1 MDSLIQSAARRTI
14 STNIWLNFHPR
25 FLILFFSKAFFR
37 QFFSNSLFFWK
48 ITLSEACRSEIRIHT
63 NPGYLNPVF
72 NYVAQ
77 VLTNGATRILATLS
91 SKWKPLKS
99 AVKDSVLGQRKF
111 WQFHIVVWQST
122 VKKGT
127 KRTCW
132 AIVLPIKSFV
142 LPRPCCC
149 RQVPDIKMHVGTP
162 LAFQFVSLV
171 LRGSAKPYRWRYFVN
186 CR

>member
-1 MDSLIQSAARRTI
+1 MVRISWMAARVYRLLRRHT
-14 STNIWLNFHPR
+14 STLAI
-25 FLILFFSKAFFR
+25 
-37 QFFSNSLFFWK
+37 
-48 ITLSEACRSEIRIHT
+48 
-63 NPGYLNPVF
+63 
-72 NYVAQ
+72 
-77 VLTNGATRILATLS
+77 RILATLS
-91 SKWKPLKS
+91 SKWKRLKS
-99 AVKDSVLGQRKF
+99 AVRDSVLGQRKF

-132 AIVLPIKSFV
+132 AIVPPIKSFV

-171 LRGSAKPYRWRYFVN
+171 LRGLAKPYRWRYFVN
-186 CR
+186 CRSHFFLNVIGAWFVMKQKTILSQKFYSVSD

>member
-1 MDSLIQSAARRTI
+1 MAARVYRLLRRHT
-14 STNIWLNFHPR
+14 STLAI
-25 FLILFFSKAFFR
+25 
-37 QFFSNSLFFWK
+37 
-48 ITLSEACRSEIRIHT
+48 
-63 NPGYLNPVF
+63 
-72 NYVAQ
+72 
-77 VLTNGATRILATLS
+77 RILATLS
-91 SKWKPLKS
+91 SKWKRLKS
-99 AVKDSVLGQRKF
+99 AVRDSVLGQRKF

-149 RQVPDIKMHVGTP
+149 RQVPDIKMHVDTP

-171 LRGSAKPYRWRYFVN
+171 LRGLAKPYRWRYFVN
-186 CR
+186 CRSHFFLNVIAAWFVVKQKTILSQKFYSVSD

>member
-1 MDSLIQSAARRTI
+1 MAARVYRLLRRHT
-14 STNIWLNFHPR
+14 STLAI
-25 FLILFFSKAFFR
+25 
-37 QFFSNSLFFWK
+37 
-48 ITLSEACRSEIRIHT
+48 
-63 NPGYLNPVF
+63 
-72 NYVAQ
+72 
-77 VLTNGATRILATLS
+77 RILATLS

-149 RQVPDIKMHVGTP
+149 RQVPDIKMHVDTP

-171 LRGSAKPYRWRYFVN
+171 LRGLAKPYRWRYFVN
-186 CR
+186 CRSHFFLNVIAAWFVVKQKTILSQKFYSVSD